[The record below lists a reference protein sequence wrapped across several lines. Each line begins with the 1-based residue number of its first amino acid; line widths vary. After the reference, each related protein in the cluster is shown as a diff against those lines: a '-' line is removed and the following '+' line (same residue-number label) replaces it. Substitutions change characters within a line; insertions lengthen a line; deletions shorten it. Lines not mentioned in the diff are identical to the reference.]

1 MILTFRLNKTS
12 HAQAAN
18 DLTVVQ
24 EVIVCVCMYLCV
36 CVCVI
41 EVCVNA
47 QGRYTYGHY
56 GIASIGCIVGELDLF
71 SPGAHSSN

>member
-1 MILTFRLNKTS
+1 LTFRLNKIS
-12 HAQAAN
+12 HVHAAN

-24 EVIVCVCMYLCV
+24 EVIVCMYVSTCVYV
-36 CVCVI
+36 CVL
-41 EVCVNA
+41 EVWVNA

-56 GIASIGCIVGELDLF
+56 VIASIGRIVGELDLF